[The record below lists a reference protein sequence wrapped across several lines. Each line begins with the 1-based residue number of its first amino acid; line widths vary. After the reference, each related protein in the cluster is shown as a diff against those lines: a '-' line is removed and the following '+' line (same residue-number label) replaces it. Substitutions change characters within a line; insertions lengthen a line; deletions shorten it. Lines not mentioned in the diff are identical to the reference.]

1 MNRASKI
8 SFLNDNQFWFKNL
21 NLKSYF
27 DIDSDKLFIPY
38 FYYSK
43 EQIISTVLEY
53 GLKKYKANQIAI
65 FDFQKPEVILNFE
78 NLLRF
83 FLERISDSD
92 ENFIV
97 IIAPEFFD
105 KYQAQ
110 LKIYRF
116 SNNEGKLKIYG
127 FSDFRS
133 FYESKIKFKINE
145 FLSGIMML
153 YEIRERLAFVNTFLY
168 IVENFAKPFNFRQAA
183 IDLNIRFETLKN
195 FIDYLERAFLI
206 SLLEEEDSPRANRT
220 IIFNDWRV
228 YNYLMKFSKREL
240 ILGDIHKGAILSYEF
255 LKAILENKQIKIDSQ
270 LNPVILS

>member
-8 SFLNDNQFWFKNL
+8 SFLNDNRFWFKNL

-27 DIDSDKLFIPY
+27 DIDGDKLFVPY

-43 EQIISTVLEY
+43 AQIISTVLEY
-53 GLKKYKANQIAI
+53 GLKKYKTNQIAI
-65 FDFQKPEVILNFE
+65 FDFQKPEIILNFE

-92 ENFIV
+92 DNFIV

-116 SNNEGKLKIYG
+116 SNEGKLKILG

-133 FYESKIKFKINE
+133 FYEEKIKFKINE

-153 YEIRERLAFVNTFLY
+153 YEIREKLALINTFLY
-168 IVENFAKPFNFRQAA
+168 ITENLAKPFNFRQAV

-195 FIDYLERAFLI
+195 FIDYLEKAFLI
-206 SLLEEEDSPRANRT
+206 SLLEEEEGPRANRT

-240 ILGDIHKGAILSYEF
+240 LLNDIHKGAILSYEF
-255 LKAILENKQIKIDSQ
+255 LRVALENKQIRIDSQ
-270 LNPVILS
+270 LNPIILS